1 MHMRHE
7 IRHPRVNPDTG
18 TMERRTIRKVTLHI
32 LPFLFILYIIAFL
45 DRVNFGYA
53 ALEMNSALSLSAEM
67 FGLLSGLFFIGYLL
81 FEIPS
86 NIILQKIGARVWISR
101 IMISW
106 GIVVM
111 VTAAATSATDLA
123 ILRFLLG
130 IAEAGFFPG
139 MILYITMWFREQEL
153 ARAVALFMTA
163 LAVSNIIG
171 APVSTWILDTAGWLG
186 IAGWRWLF
194 IIEGIPAIL
203 LGIVTWFYLT
213 DKPAD
218 ARWLDDREKE
228 WLTAELEKEREQRIR
243 DGAHTRFRD
252 VITDRKVWY
261 LGLIYSLVT
270 VGLYGLGFWMP
281 LIIRSLNPA
290 FSNFEI
296 GLWMTI
302 PFIAALVCM
311 ILWSRHS
318 DRYGERC
325 WHTALPPLVGGLA
338 LAGAGFVSS
347 SNPILAFCL
356 LVVATIGIYCF
367 FSPFWTLPAV
377 FLTGSAAAAGIAAV
391 NSVGNIGGFVGPSLI
406 GYIVAATGRT
416 EGGLVVIGACLI
428 LCSILTLLIRGKQT
442 R

>member
-32 LPFLFILYIIAFL
+32 LPFLFVLYIIAFL

-228 WLTAELEKEREQRIR
+228 WLTSELEKEREQRIR

-302 PFIAALVCM
+302 PFIAALLCM

-367 FSPFWTLPAV
+367 FGPFWTLPAV

-428 LCSILTLLIRGKQT
+428 LCSILTLLIRKKQT